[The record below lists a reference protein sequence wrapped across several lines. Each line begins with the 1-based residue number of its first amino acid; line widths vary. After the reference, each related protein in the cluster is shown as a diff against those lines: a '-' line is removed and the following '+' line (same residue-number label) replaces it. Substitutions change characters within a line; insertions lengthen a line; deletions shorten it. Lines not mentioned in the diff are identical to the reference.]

1 MNPSAEQARSAI
13 VHAMR
18 DAGVSQSE
26 LAYRLGL
33 TRPNVTQL
41 LTTRGFHTFDV
52 LDSLAAALGKR
63 AVVVLIDP
71 PG

>member
-18 DAGVSQSE
+18 DAGLSQSD
-26 LAYRLGL
+26 LACRLGL

-41 LTTRGFHTFDV
+41 LTTRGFRTFET
-52 LDSLAAALGKR
+52 LDTLAKAIGKC

-71 PG
+71 P